1 MNALKHLWTKILRF
15 FEAMEG
21 MDDPV
26 GDYMFA
32 VGKRVEK
39 LERDLDRLRRQAD
52 SSKR

>member
-1 MNALKHLWTKILRF
+1 MNTLKHIWTSILRF

-26 GDYMFA
+26 GNYLFA

-39 LERDLDRLRRQAD
+39 LEHDLDQLRRQAD
-52 SSKR
+52 PSKR